1 MCPSINIKNNID
13 IIYIPDFDLALGWA
27 SILGPAPAFAP
38 TTILVAP
45 LKDCTT
51 DNI

>member
-13 IIYIPDFDLALGWA
+13 FIYISDFDLALGWA
-27 SILGPAPAFAP
+27 PILGLAPAFAP

-45 LKDCTT
+45 PKNCTT
-51 DNI
+51 NNI